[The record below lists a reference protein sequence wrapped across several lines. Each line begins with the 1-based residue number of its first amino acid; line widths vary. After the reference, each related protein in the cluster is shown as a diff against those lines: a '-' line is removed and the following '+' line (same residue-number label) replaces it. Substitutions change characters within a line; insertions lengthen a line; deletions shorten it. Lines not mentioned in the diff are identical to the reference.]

1 MACLHGILRWRES
14 DSASSPNKYHLPRQ
28 VPPAPLAFQSPIH
41 ASSDDPLER
50 DDRTAL
56 PHKQHTTMAE
66 STDAAAPAADVET
79 GTTTPEQIAAAL
91 IGITLGRTF
100 PVTLPECPH
109 CKKKNVMT
117 VLDTHCVAMTYFLC
131 VILGILSCLVL
142 WWIPL
147 ILDSVSFLFSWYDAH
162 FN

>member
-1 MACLHGILRWRES
+1 
-14 DSASSPNKYHLPRQ
+14 
-28 VPPAPLAFQSPIH
+28 
-41 ASSDDPLER
+41 
-50 DDRTAL
+50 
-56 PHKQHTTMAE
+56 MAE

-91 IGITLGRTF
+91 NGITLGRTF
-100 PVTLPECPH
+100 PITLPECPH